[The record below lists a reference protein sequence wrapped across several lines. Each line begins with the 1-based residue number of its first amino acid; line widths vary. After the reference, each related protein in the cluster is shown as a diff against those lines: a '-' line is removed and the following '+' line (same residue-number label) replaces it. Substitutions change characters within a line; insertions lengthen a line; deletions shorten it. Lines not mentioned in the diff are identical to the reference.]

1 MRYNKILILLLSL
14 LLLTGCTDE
23 PQPHIQ
29 MPDEVYDHPPVEVD
43 FFSKTDISSS
53 TEKTDLAPIL
63 LKRIEGR
70 AIIEDIYLM
79 LLKDSAIVQQLE
91 DYNTQTAQLHMEYL
105 HAALNYVIALYDLRA
120 PDNTLCSINP
130 STIIHFTDDQ
140 HALAAKLAES
150 CLYRDPRDREPDMLQ
165 HGDWIQDTQVNH
177 SYSVDF
183 NAYITS
189 ADSLTAALTEH
200 PLTIHCIPG
209 GSEIISQIAS
219 REKITADYSHFEPD
233 VKAAIQSYNAYFAT
247 NDKCLKDFITLLA
260 VLTRPEEAYSVQNN
274 GHVLQP
280 TQKELAFAN
289 LCVKYNLYNEPW
301 QMLYRDPS
309 TAQYIAGELGGSGGA
324 WPHHMELPES
334 YFGQI
339 QMITDYLCE

>member
-189 ADSLTAALTEH
+189 ADSLTAALTGH
-200 PLTIHCIPG
+200 PLTIH
-209 GSEIISQIAS
+209 
-219 REKITADYSHFEPD
+219 
-233 VKAAIQSYNAYFAT
+233 
-247 NDKCLKDFITLLA
+247 
-260 VLTRPEEAYSVQNN
+260 
-274 GHVLQP
+274 
-280 TQKELAFAN
+280 
-289 LCVKYNLYNEPW
+289 
-301 QMLYRDPS
+301 
-309 TAQYIAGELGGSGGA
+309 
-324 WPHHMELPES
+324 
-334 YFGQI
+334 
-339 QMITDYLCE
+339 